1 MRVPRLYFE
10 SALKI
15 GSVIELDSD
24 STHYLSKVL
33 RLKSTNQIKL
43 FNGSEGEFLGSITA
57 KSNDS
62 MTVSVDSHV
71 RKPVDDKIKFH
82 LALAITKGERMDY
95 AIQKSVE
102 LGVFTIIPFFSAF
115 SEVVIKDKKRAMHA
129 RAPTARATRGG
140 EESYE
145 HSCHA
150 WSCPSCALSL
160 CERARFSPSR
170 RPSVF
175 GGMST

>member
-33 RLKSTNQIKL
+33 RLKSTNHIRL

-71 RKPVDDKIKFH
+71 RKPLGDKIKF
-82 LALAITKGERMDY
+82 
-95 AIQKSVE
+95 
-102 LGVFTIIPFFSAF
+102 
-115 SEVVIKDKKRAMHA
+115 IK
-129 RAPTARATRGG
+129 
-140 EESYE
+140 
-145 HSCHA
+145 
-150 WSCPSCALSL
+150 
-160 CERARFSPSR
+160 
-170 RPSVF
+170 
-175 GGMST
+175 